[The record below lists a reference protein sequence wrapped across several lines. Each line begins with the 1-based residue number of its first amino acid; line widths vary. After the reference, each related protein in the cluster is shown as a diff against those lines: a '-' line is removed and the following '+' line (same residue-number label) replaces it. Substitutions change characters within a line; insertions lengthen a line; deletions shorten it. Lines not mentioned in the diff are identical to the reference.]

1 MTVPTRAAHSKSPA
15 ALLNPESVRAAAL
28 WQLSRSAL
36 SVARL
41 RRALLRRAAAADLSD
56 SDGDDSDDNSAA
68 APEIVMTQY
77 AALVEQTLRRLCDQ
91 GLLDDRAYAVMKAAS
106 LSRRGYG
113 GWAIRTRLRAHG
125 LDEAAIDDALE
136 RTRVDAGADDS
147 HSLDLVAALV
157 WARKRRLGPF
167 RPEAMRAER
176 RARDAAA
183 LLRRGFGSAIAW
195 AVLDMS
201 AAEAAARQDR
211 P

>member
-28 WQLSRSAL
+28 WRLSCSAL

-56 SDGDDSDDNSAA
+56 GDDSDGNSTA

-113 GWAIRTRLRAHG
+113 GWAIRTRLRAQG

-147 HSLDLVAALV
+147 HSLDLAAALV

-176 RARDAAA
+176 CTRDAAA

-201 AAEAAARQDR
+201 AAETAARQDC